1 MPSGCQSQ
9 SAVRGYA
16 GGAFAA
22 GGRAFMTIRADD
34 SDLGALRAEVR
45 EFLRRQLPPDIA
57 ARARTGFHP
66 GREDQQAWGRLLFEK
81 GWGAPAWPIE
91 FGGAGWTARQLQV
104 FDEECYLAGA
114 PELSWNGTRL
124 LGPVLCRF
132 GSPQQQQRFLPPTL
146 RWEIFWG
153 QGFSEPQS
161 GSDLASLKTQAVS
174 QGNEYVVNGSKI
186 WMTDGH
192 FADWLFCLVRTDAT
206 GRKQQG
212 ISFLLIDAR
221 SPGVQLRPIA
231 SIDHQH
237 TLNQVFFTDVRVPK
251 ENRVGEE
258 GAGWGYAKFLLTNER
273 TSSAEVPRC
282 KFYLQRL
289 KQLAALPG
297 HDGRPL
303 GTSPWFAARLANLE
317 VDLIALEASV
327 NDALDSAAPAGEVIA
342 NASVLK
348 LKGARMLQEMGELM
362 VDAIGP
368 HAIYQC
374 DAGGSRH
381 HEWQP
386 PAHVPGITSD
396 FLYRRASTIYG
407 GSAEIQRNIIAAHL
421 LPPGP

>member
-1 MPSGCQSQ
+1 VHLRQEGQAS
-9 SAVRGYA
+9 
-16 GGAFAA
+16 
-22 GGRAFMTIRADD
+22 MTIRVDD
-34 SDLGALRAEVR
+34 GDLGALRTEVR
-45 EFLRRQLPPDIA
+45 EFVRRQLPPEIA

-66 GREDQQAWGRLLFEK
+66 GREDQQAWGRLLFER
-81 GWGAPAWPIE
+81 GWGAPAWPTE
-91 FGGAGWTARQLQV
+91 FGGAGWTAQQLQV

-124 LGPVLCRF
+124 VGPVICKF
-132 GSPQQQQRFLPPTL
+132 GTAQQRQRFLPPTL

-161 GSDLASLKTQAVS
+161 GSDLASLKTRAVP
-174 QGNEYVVNGSKI
+174 QGDEYVVNGSKI

-221 SPGVQLRPIA
+221 SPGVQIRPIA

-251 ENRVGEE
+251 ENRIGEE
-258 GAGWGYAKFLLTNER
+258 GAGWGYAKFLLANER

-297 HDGRPL
+297 QDGQPL
-303 GTSPWFAARLANLE
+303 RRNLWFAVRLANLE
-317 VDLIALEASV
+317 ADLIALQASV
-327 NDALDSAAPAGEVIA
+327 NIALGGTAPAGEA
-342 NASVLK
+342 FAYASVLK
-348 LKGARMLQEMGELM
+348 LKGARLLQEMGELM

-368 HAIYQC
+368 QAIYRC
-374 DAGGSRH
+374 DAHASPGH
-381 HEWQP
+381 DWQP
-386 PAHVPGITSD
+386 PAHVPGVISD

-421 LPPGP
+421 LPSSP

>member
-1 MPSGCQSQ
+1 VHLRQ
-9 SAVRGYA
+9 
-16 GGAFAA
+16 
-22 GGRAFMTIRADD
+22 GGRASMTIRVDD
-34 SDLGALRAEVR
+34 GDLGTLRTEVR
-45 EFLRRQLPPDIA
+45 EFVRRQLPPDIA

-66 GREDQQAWGRLLFEK
+66 GREDQQVWGRLLFER

-91 FGGAGWTARQLQV
+91 FGGAGWTAQRLQV

-124 LGPVLCRF
+124 VGPVICKF
-132 GSPQQQQRFLPPTL
+132 GTAEQRQRFLPPTL

-161 GSDLASLKTQAVS
+161 GSDLASLKTQAVP
-174 QGNEYVVNGSKI
+174 QGDEYVVNGSKI

-221 SPGVQLRPIA
+221 SHGVQLRPIA

-237 TLNQVFFTDVRVPK
+237 TLNQVFFTDVRVPM
-251 ENRVGEE
+251 ENRVGDE
-258 GAGWGYAKFLLTNER
+258 GAGWGYAKFLLANER

-297 HDGRPL
+297 HDGQPL
-303 GTSPWFAARLANLE
+303 RRNPWFAVRLANLE
-317 VDLIALEASV
+317 ADLIALQASV
-327 NDALDSAAPAGEVIA
+327 NIALDSTAAAGEAFA

-348 LKGARMLQEMGELM
+348 LKGSRLLQEMGELM

-368 HAIYQC
+368 QAIYRC
-374 DAGGSRH
+374 DAHASPSRDS
-381 HEWQP
+381 QP
-386 PAHVPGITSD
+386 PAHVPGIISD

-421 LPPGP
+421 LPSSP

>member
-1 MPSGCQSQ
+1 
-9 SAVRGYA
+9 
-16 GGAFAA
+16 
-22 GGRAFMTIRADD
+22 MTIRVDHG
-34 SDLGALRAEVR
+34 DLGALRAEVR
-45 EFLRRQLPPDIA
+45 EFLRLQLPPDIA

-66 GREDQQAWGRLLFEK
+66 GREDQQAWGRLLFER

-91 FGGAGWTARQLQV
+91 FGGAGWTARQQQM

-124 LGPVLCRF
+124 LGPVICKF
-132 GSPQQQQRFLPPTL
+132 GSSEQQRRFLPPTL

-161 GSDLASLKTQAVS
+161 GSDLASLKTRAVS
-174 QGNEYVVNGSKI
+174 QGDEYVVNGSKI

-221 SPGVQLRPIA
+221 GPGVQIRPIA
-231 SIDHQH
+231 SIDRQH
-237 TLNQVFFTDVRVPK
+237 TLNQVFLTDVRVPK
-251 ENRVGEE
+251 ANRVGEE

-289 KQLAALPG
+289 KKLAALPG
-297 HDGRPL
+297 YDAQPL
-303 GTSPWFAARLANLE
+303 RLSSWFAGRLANLE
-317 VDLIALEASV
+317 ADLIALEASV
-327 NDALDSAAPAGEVIA
+327 NNALDSVVPDGEVIA

-348 LKGARMLQEMGELM
+348 LKGARLLQEMGELM

-368 HAIYQC
+368 HAIYHC
-374 DAGGSRH
+374 DAAASPGR
-381 HEWQP
+381 EWQP

-421 LPPGP
+421 LPSNP

>member
-1 MPSGCQSQ
+1 
-9 SAVRGYA
+9 
-16 GGAFAA
+16 
-22 GGRAFMTIRADD
+22 MTVRADD
-34 SDLGALRAEVR
+34 IDLGALRTEVR
-45 EFLRRQLPPDIA
+45 EFLRRQLPPEIA
-57 ARARTGFHP
+57 ARARTGFHS
-66 GREDQQAWGRLLFEK
+66 GRADQEAWGRLLFEK
-81 GWGAPAWPIE
+81 GWGAPAWPVE
-91 FGGAGWTARQLQV
+91 FGGAGWTAQQLQV

-124 LGPVLCRF
+124 LGPVICRF
-132 GSPQQQQRFLPPTL
+132 GSAQQQQRFLPPTL
-146 RWEIFWG
+146 RWDIFWG

-161 GSDLASLKTQAVS
+161 GSDLASLQTRAVS
-174 QGNEYVVNGSKI
+174 QGDEYVVNGSKI

-192 FADWLFCLVRTDAT
+192 FADWLFCLVRTNDT

-221 SPGVQLRPIA
+221 SPGVELRPIA

-303 GTSPWFAARLANLE
+303 RVSPWFAGRLANLE
-317 VDLIALEASV
+317 ADLIALEASV
-327 NDALDSAAPAGEVIA
+327 NDALNSTAPVGESIA

-368 HAIYQC
+368 DAIYRC
-374 DAGGSRH
+374 DARGSTPA
-381 HEWQP
+381 ESQP

-421 LPPGP
+421 LPPAP